1 MFFIGWASTLL
12 WVPMLSDTRNRKK
25 FFVSSMIV
33 VFFVMTGMLMTSSLD
48 LMLFYM
54 FLLGAITSARI
65 NVGYIYLMELV
76 PKQH

>member
-54 FLLGAITSARI
+54 FLLGAITSARV